1 MIKYSL
7 SRLLE
12 SLVTVFL
19 IVTLVFLLM
28 RLMPAEYFF
37 TEDEFDK
44 LTDEQIEER
53 IVRAGLR
60 DPIPTQLFRFYGQLL
75 QGDLGKSSRIQNGVP
90 VMDLVGQRVPIS
102 MRMGLIAIAIALLIG
117 VVMGTLQALFKDTIV
132 DYLFTAYT
140 IFVNAVP
147 HLVSYSLILIA
158 GNKLF
163 GVPSTYSTKNPVA
176 TGILPIVCLALGSI
190 ASYALWTRRY
200 MVDEFTKDY
209 LKLARVKGMSSRD
222 IAFKHVLKN
231 AFVPLAHQIPASI
244 LLTISGSMLA
254 ERFFSVP
261 GMGGLLTDSVA
272 KYDVNM
278 TQGLV
283 MIYSAL
289 GILGVF
295 LGDLLMMFLDP
306 RIKLTGKGD
315 TR

>member
-12 SLVTVFL
+12 SLITTLL
-19 IVTLVFLLM
+19 IVTLVFLLL
-28 RLMPAEYFF
+28 RLMPTEYFF
-37 TEDEFDK
+37 TEDELDK
-44 LTDEQIEER
+44 LTVEQLDDR
-53 IVRAGLR
+53 LARAGYK
-60 DPIPTQLFRFYGQLL
+60 DPIPQQLLRFYGQLL

-90 VMDLVGQRVPIS
+90 VMDLVGQRVPVS
-102 MRMGLIAIAIALLIG
+102 MRMGLTAIAIALVAG
-117 VVMGTLQALFKDTIV
+117 VVLGTLQALFKGTII
-132 DYLFTAYT
+132 DHIGTAYT

-147 HLVSYSLILIA
+147 HLVSYSLILMA

-163 GVPSTYSTKNPVA
+163 GMPSVYSTKDPAGTSV
-176 TGILPIVCLALGSI
+176 LPIICLAMGSI

-231 AFVPLAHQIPASI
+231 AFVPLAHHIPASI

-272 KYDVNM
+272 KYDLNLA
-278 TQGLV
+278 QALI